1 MRVMHILKELI
12 LEQDIAQ
19 RVADMAQD
27 ISRDFR
33 GMELVIVSV
42 LKGSFVFTA
51 DLVRCIDMP
60 LEIVFIGASSYGAG
74 TTSSGKLDI
83 YHDIDISLKGKSAL
97 LVEDIIDSGLTI
109 ATLKALVY
117 DKGARD
123 VKICTMF
130 NKPSRR
136 KVQVEI
142 EYKGFDVPDTFVVGY
157 GLDFDNKL

>member
-1 MRVMHILKELI
+1 MYRY
-12 LEQDIAQ
+12 A
-19 RVADMAQD
+19 
-27 ISRDFR
+27 FR
-33 GMELVIVSV
+33 NL
-42 LKGSFVFTA
+42 
-51 DLVRCIDMP
+51 
-60 LEIVFIGASSYGAG
+60 FIGASSYGAG

-109 ATLKALVY
+109 ATLKALVC

-157 GLDFDNKL
+157 GLDFDNKYRNLKNLCEIVGVSED

>member
-19 RVADMAQD
+19 RVADMVQD

-60 LEIVFIGASSYGAG
+60 LEIC
-74 TTSSGKLDI
+74 
-83 YHDIDISLKGKSAL
+83 L
-97 LVEDIIDSGLTI
+97 LVLRVMVQGLLQAGNLIFTTI
-109 ATLKALVY
+109 
-117 DKGARD
+117 
-123 VKICTMF
+123 
-130 NKPSRR
+130 
-136 KVQVEI
+136 
-142 EYKGFDVPDTFVVGY
+142 
-157 GLDFDNKL
+157 